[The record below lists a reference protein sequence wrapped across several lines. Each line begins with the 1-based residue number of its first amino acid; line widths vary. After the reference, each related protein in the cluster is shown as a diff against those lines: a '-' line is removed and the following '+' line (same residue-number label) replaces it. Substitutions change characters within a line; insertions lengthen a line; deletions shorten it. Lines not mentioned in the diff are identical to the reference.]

1 MWAARARAEND
12 KGKRPRCRGS
22 LGYLADGGAVPR
34 PAQVLALEVADA
46 DALFAQAVEAGAS
59 VRQAVA
65 DVMFW
70 GDGHGQLDEDPFGH
84 RWNIKQHMRDVPRDE
99 VVAAAAKLF
108 G

>member
-65 DVMFW
+65 ELFRRDR
-70 GDGHGQLDEDPFGH
+70 HGQLETTS
-84 RWNIKQHMRDVPRDE
+84 E
-99 VVAAAAKLF
+99 AAICSAFRRTKASAPPS
-108 G
+108 